1 MDRTGY
7 VIKTPKGETNVNK
20 LRLPEFGVV
29 AVQLKAGDKFSKAYV
44 PTGAKAGGEAGTDD
58 FHFLPEHETI
68 EIHYQINNPTEIVK
82 GARLQLYTRFDTSP
96 LFSLDLETLGTTWIK
111 HGKHVVKWDGR
122 LPAAKAVMEGT
133 YDKGKKVWNH
143 DLTRFAEDKT
153 QKAFPDGY
161 VTLEHTPYKLK
172 LTLTSSDAEIKGKPT
187 TGWTYFHILLKKIE
201 FELGEED
208 TIPKVGTNARL
219 ALDKALRAKI
229 DSDGGIP
236 AAGATRKLVLISN
249 LYKVKV
255 TTGES
260 QMNTNKAYDVFKDL
274 WGDGPNIPIVAKIR
288 LADSTDA
295 EIKIDEVPKGAVAL
309 GNVRFMWDWED
320 PAEDVSGR
328 SQTAKATT
336 FIGDAINYYKDGTDA
351 TRAAKNHT
359 YPKGDNS
366 HVDRGGKRGP
376 DAKPVFPA
384 QAGYD
389 PKDTLETGKFPFK
402 VITGGALKKRK
413 WASYSHAWTK
423 GKLKGKT
430 GVVFQP
436 SRMGGDDYTLNV
448 YLAYDKSKKDEWVL
462 DAQDEPLQVPA
473 QIKASTGKW
482 QMWREVHVARYVR
495 KKSTILFPNDTGS
508 NFLPGS
514 LVDIQKH
521 FDMAYMVLVDKMNG
535 TDHNY
540 ILSDHRLPGGTAP
553 NYNTLLRAR
562 LTGTGNVLFTQ
573 NLATSSS
580 ADHSSVD
587 SMILVRT
594 YGTFVTRVHRWFHSG
609 VAAAANDFTTGTP
622 AVTPEALG
630 STNVSGWASNA
641 RNNRLKST
649 RNWLMVNKVDTDRKY
664 CKKMDD
670 FGIGIGENFG
680 SDLKLLTGSKNGVGK
695 AAPPGVTTVNF
706 NYTNTALRDRIK
718 AGKAASYWYGAA
730 VDATDADIN
739 HCLIMYWRAGI
750 ERFSHEFGHH
760 LFLPHAKY
768 PTSHQ
773 PGGFKVERHDDTDSG
788 CMMSYSSTR
797 PGFCGLCQLR
807 MRGWDAGPLAT
818 PKLSKISANNKKP

>member
-1 MDRTGY
+1 MDRKGY
-7 VIKTPKGETNVNK
+7 VIKTPEGETNVNK

-29 AVQLKAGDKFSKAYV
+29 AVQLKAGDKLSKVYV
-44 PTGAKAGGEAGTDD
+44 PAGAKAGGEAGSDD

-68 EIHYQINNPTEIVK
+68 EIHYQINNPTEVVK
-82 GARLQLYTRFDTSP
+82 GAKLQLFTRFDASP
-96 LFSLDLETLGTTWIK
+96 LFSLDLETLGDTWIK

-122 LPAAKAVMEGT
+122 LPAAKSKVEGT

-143 DLTRFAEDKT
+143 DLTRYAVDTTKKE
-153 QKAFPDGY
+153 FPDGY
-161 VTLEHTPYKLK
+161 VTLEHTPYKVK

-201 FELGEED
+201 FELGEEN

-236 AAGATRKLVLISN
+236 ATGATRKVVLISN

-255 TTGES
+255 TTGDS
-260 QMNTNKAYDVFKDL
+260 QMNTNKAYQVFRGL

-295 EIKIDEVPKGAVAL
+295 EIKVDETAKGAVAL

-320 PAEDVSGR
+320 PAEDVDGV
-328 SQTAKATT
+328 QAAAKPKT
-336 FIGDAINYYKDGTDA
+336 FIKDAINYYKDGTDS

-359 YPKGDNS
+359 YPKGDNC

-389 PKDTLETGKFPFK
+389 PKATLEAGKFPFK
-402 VITGGALKKRK
+402 VITGGSLKKRK

-436 SRMGGDDYTLNV
+436 SRMAGDDFTLNC
-448 YLAYDKSKKDEWVL
+448 YLAYDKSKKDEWVV
-462 DAQDEPLQVPA
+462 DAQDEPLKVPA
-473 QIKASTGKW
+473 QIKASTGKF
-482 QMWREVHVARYVR
+482 QMWREVHVARFVR
-495 KKSTILFPNDTGS
+495 KKSGMTE
-508 NFLPGS
+508 FLPGK
-514 LVDIQKH
+514 LTDINKH
-521 FDMAYMVLVDKMNG
+521 FHMAYVDLVDKMGG

-540 ILSDHRLPGGTAP
+540 FLTDHRLPGGTTP
-553 NYNTLLRAR
+553 NYNSLLRTR
-562 LTGTGNVLFTQ
+562 LNSKGVLFTQ
-573 NLATSSS
+573 NLATSST
-580 ADHSSVD
+580 ADHKSVD

-594 YGTFVTRVHRWFHSG
+594 YSAFVTRVHRWIHSG
-609 VAAAANDFTTGTP
+609 TAAAANDFTTGTP
-622 AVTPEALG
+622 AVTPQALG
-630 STNVSGWASNA
+630 TTNVSGWASNA
-641 RNNRLKST
+641 RNNRLKAT
-649 RNWLMVNKVDTDRKY
+649 RTWLRNSKLHTDKKY
-664 CKKMDD
+664 CKRMDD
-670 FGIGIGENFG
+670 VGIGIGEDFG
-680 SDLKLLTGSKNGVGK
+680 SDLKLISGSKNGVGK
-695 AAPPGVTTVNF
+695 KAPPGVVTINF
-706 NYTNTALRDRIK
+706 NYTNTALRDRIA
-718 AGKAASYWYGAA
+718 AGKSSSYWYGAA
-730 VDATDADIN
+730 VNATDADIK
-739 HCLIMYWRAGI
+739 HCLIMYWRAGVD
-750 ERFSHEFGHH
+750 RFSHEFGHH

-768 PTSHQ
+768 PTGFQ
-773 PGGFKVERHDDTDSG
+773 PGGFQVERHDDTDSG

-807 MRGWDAGPLAT
+807 MRGWDAGSKT
-818 PKLSKISANNKKP
+818 SPKLNKISANNKKP